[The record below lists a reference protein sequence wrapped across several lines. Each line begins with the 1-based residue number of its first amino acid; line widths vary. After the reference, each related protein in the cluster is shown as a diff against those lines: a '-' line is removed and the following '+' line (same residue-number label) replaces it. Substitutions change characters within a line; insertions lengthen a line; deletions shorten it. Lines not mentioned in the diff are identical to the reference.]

1 VVLISRGSRRFC
13 PGTTVCCGVID
24 VGGVSL
30 LDGVTDVG
38 VALLDG
44 VTDVGVALLDGVTD
58 EVGVALLT
66 IELIGVELEEA
77 PPQAVRAKINKDVSV
92 VFFIVFYL

>member
-1 VVLISRGSRRFC
+1 MVITFVVLVSLVFKRLI

-38 VALLDG
+38 VALLVG
-44 VTDVGVALLDGVTD
+44 VTDDVGVALLVGVTD
-58 EVGVALLT
+58 DVGVAL
-66 IELIGVELEEA
+66 EEA
-77 PPQAVRAKINKDVSV
+77 PQAVRTKINNDVSV
-92 VFFIVFYL
+92 IFFIVFPFVYL